1 MSNKAHNKRR
11 NAGLLYEFLVRT
23 VSQAL
28 VEGDQ
33 RKSAIALKI
42 LRRHFKPGTQLYKEF
57 RLINS
62 LVKTTVSSDAVAASI
77 LGEAKAAA
85 RAYDMEMLDREKSLL
100 IRHINHSLRDECFYD
115 QPIKEYK
122 EYATVQTLINDWRS
136 PDSERDLARQAMYED
151 RLVRWLTSEKKENDE
166 PLNEESSG
174 TVRLAMKIMTKRLNE
189 KYAGA
194 LNDDQRAIVKSYVFA
209 TASSD
214 PTILSKHLIEVR
226 DNLIGKINAYVDVH
240 KDNVETCNKMNEAR
254 QQLVSEQCQTIDD
267 DVVTRFMLYARLNDE
282 LDSKE

>member
-33 RKSAIALKI
+33 RKSAVALKI
-42 LRRHFKPGTQLYKEF
+42 LRRYFKPGTQLYKEF

-85 RAYDMEMLDREKSLL
+85 RSYDMEALDREKSLL

-136 PDSERDLARQAMYED
+136 PDSERDIARQAMYED
-151 RLVRWLTSEKKENDE
+151 RLVRWLTTEKKDYDE
-166 PLNEESSG
+166 SLNEESSG
-174 TVRLAMKIMTKRLNE
+174 TMRLAMKIMTKRLNE

-194 LNDDQRAIVKSYVFA
+194 LNESQRAIVKSYVFA
-209 TASSD
+209 TANSDSSL
-214 PTILSKHLIEVR
+214 LSKHLLEVR
-226 DNLIGKINAYVDVH
+226 DVLIGKIDAYVSSH
-240 KDNVETCNKMNEAR
+240 GDNVDTCKRMTEAR
-254 QQLVSEQCQTIDD
+254 EQLASEQCQVIDD
-267 DVVTRFMLYARLNDE
+267 DTVTRFMLYAKLNSD
-282 LDSKE
+282 LDCKE